1 MNFGH
6 SHALLLSKTENLG
19 IQLRI
24 HYYFYSSSV
33 ANYAKFRS
41 LKTSEISNH
50 FTEVG
55 NTD

>member
-6 SHALLLSKTENLG
+6 IHALLLRKTENLG